1 MCLVD
6 RASLRHDLIPRWTPR
21 APPYR
26 DLQGTALYDRTE
38 YDEDGP
44 KMLSSVTS
52 MGSKSR
58 SHTYKHA
65 RTEIR
70 LPRQPEHLR

>member
-26 DLQGTALYDRTE
+26 DLQGTVLYDRTE

-44 KMLSSVTS
+44 KMISDFNGKQIQVT
-52 MGSKSR
+52 
-58 SHTYKHA
+58 H
-65 RTEIR
+65 I
-70 LPRQPEHLR
+70 